1 MKKRA
6 ILILPAVFFMFY
18 SFHNAAE
25 NIIIYSM
32 CIIPLAYMLGEFTSE
47 MSLYIGD
54 KKGGLLAATL
64 GNLPELMMGIWSMR
78 YGMVLLTKSALIGS
92 IISNMLLVLGISIFI
107 GGVKYRQQSFNKI
120 VARTNFNMLLLA
132 LSVIV
137 LMASLK
143 SYSSPSG
150 DKILKVSV
158 IAAVVMLSIY
168 VLGLIFS
175 LHTHSNL
182 FIVSEVKEET
192 GNNNSKEKHMISANI
207 LIISVVLFIISER
220 LIENINIAVKQYN
233 VSEEFIGIILIPIL
247 GNIGENLSAI
257 ISAVKNKVNLSL
269 EIAIGSSIQI
279 SLFVEPLIII
289 LSFIGGYNMDF
300 IFTNFQIII
309 CSMAVGM
316 SYFVFQD
323 GKTYWLEGAILIAAY
338 ILISVCY
345 YYMV

>member
-1 MKKRA
+1 MSKKT
-6 ILILPAVFFMFY
+6 ILLLPAVLFIFY
-18 SFHNAAE
+18 SFRNSAV
-25 NIIIYSM
+25 NLVVYSI
-32 CIIPLAYMLGEFTSE
+32 CIVPLAYVLGEFTSE
-47 MSLYIGD
+47 MSLYIGE

-64 GNLPELMMGIWSMR
+64 GNLPELAMGVWSMR
-78 YGMVLLTKSALIGS
+78 YGMVLMTKSALIGS

-137 LMASLK
+137 LLASLK
-143 SYSSPSG
+143 SYSSVPG
-150 DKILKVSV
+150 DRLLKVSV
-158 IAAVVMLSIY
+158 IAALLMLSIY
-168 VLGLIFS
+168 ILGLIFS

-182 FIVSEVKEET
+182 FIVSEVRDEISS
-192 GNNNSKEKHMISANI
+192 NNRKAKQKVGVKI
-207 LIISVVLFIISER
+207 LIISVILFIISER
-220 LIENINIAVKQYN
+220 LIQNINIVVEKYN
-233 VSEEFIGIILIPIL
+233 VSQEFIGIILIPIL

-257 ISAVKNKVNLSL
+257 ISATRNKVNLSL

-279 SLFVEPLIII
+279 SLFVAPVIII
-289 LSFIGGYNMDF
+289 LSNIFGYNMDF
-300 IFTNFQIII
+300 IFTGFQIII
-309 CSMAVGM
+309 CAVAVAM

-323 GKTYWLEGAILIAAY
+323 GKTYWLEGAILITAY